1 MSVVVIL
8 GGLGVLGWAIR
19 RERRLS
25 NLKSEFISNVSHELK
40 TPLSI
45 ISMFGEMLATG
56 RTKSPEQAHE
66 YAEIIWRESVRLGR
80 LIDNVLDFAKMER
93 GMDVYEFSED
103 VDLIEVCARAIELAD
118 RRVRNAEM
126 TIAWTSEG
134 TEDFPLVHL
143 DANAF
148 TLAVLNLIDNAIKYA
163 ADGKKIDVNLRRDED
178 RVVLAV
184 RDWGPGIDPDEQE
197 RIFERFYRA
206 RSVRL
211 KPIRGSGIGL
221 ALVQHI
227 ARAHGGDVT
236 VASTP
241 DQGSTFSIWLPID
254 GKK

>member
-1 MSVVVIL
+1 
-8 GGLGVLGWAIR
+8 
-19 RERRLS
+19 
-25 NLKSEFISNVSHELK
+25 
-40 TPLSI
+40 
-45 ISMFGEMLATG
+45 
-56 RTKSPEQAHE
+56 
-66 YAEIIWRESVRLGR
+66 
-80 LIDNVLDFAKMER
+80 MER
-93 GMDVYEFSED
+93 GMDVYEFSDD
-103 VDLIEVCARAIELAD
+103 VDVAEVSARAVELSG
-118 RRVRNAEM
+118 RRVGAAEM
-126 TIAWTSEG
+126 TISSEL
-134 TEDFPLVHL
+134 EAELPLIRL

-163 ADGKKIDVNLRRDED
+163 ADGKKIAVSLRRDED

-254 GKK
+254 GKN